1 MQSKKQRDKSRIQPV
16 ENAIIMAAGL
26 SSRFVPISYEY
37 PKALITVKGEV
48 LIERQIRQLQE
59 AGILDITV
67 VTGYKKELFQYLA
80 EQFQVTLINNPDY
93 ASRNNHSSLYHARNK
108 LKNTYI
114 CSADNYFSEN
124 VFEIPSPKAYYS
136 SVYHQG
142 KTDEWC
148 LQTNSN
154 GLITNVTVGGK
165 DCWVMMGHVF
175 FSETVSKAIK
185 PILEDVYHR
194 EETADL
200 LWEAVYLEHIKELP
214 LFIRKYP
221 DGIIFEFDS
230 LAELRTFDK
239 KYREETG
246 STIIQEICIKLNCK
260 ESDVIQIKPLDKKQT
275 VKGFQFIVK
284 EERYYYY
291 YDTKELLSVTQEKQ

>member
-1 MQSKKQRDKSRIQPV
+1 MQSQKQPDTSKSYTIK
-16 ENAIIMAAGL
+16 NAIIMAAGL
-26 SSRFVPISYEY
+26 SSRFVPLSYEY

-59 AGILDITV
+59 AGIKDITIV
-67 VTGYKKELFQYLA
+67 IGYKREMFHYLA
-80 EQFQVTLINNPDY
+80 DKFQVTLIDNPDY
-93 ASRNNHSSLYHARNK
+93 ISRNNHSSLYHAREK
-108 LKNTYI
+108 LRNTYI
-114 CSADNYFSEN
+114 CSADNYFNKN
-124 VFEIPSPKAYYS
+124 VFENSSENAYYS

-148 LQTNSN
+148 LETDSK
-154 GLITNVTVGGK
+154 GLITDVCVGGS

-175 FSETVSKAIK
+175 FSEAVSNTIK

-194 EETADL
+194 EESADL
-200 LWEAVYLEHIKELP
+200 LWEAVYREHIKELP

-230 LAELRTFDK
+230 LAELRLFDK
-239 KYREETG
+239 HYNKKTG
-246 STIIQEICIKLNCK
+246 SPIIQEICSKLNCK

-275 VKGFQFIVK
+275 SKGFQFVVK
-284 EERYYYY
+284 GERYHYYY
-291 YDTKELLSVTQEKQ
+291 NTKELLLII